1 MSDADQIRLRTLVRG
16 RVQGVFFRDFSHNHA
31 QRLGLVGWVRNLP
44 DGATV
49 EIVAEG
55 RRTPLEELIS
65 HLWEG
70 PPGAVVAD
78 VDVEWQQPRGELNS
92 FRTR

>member
-1 MSDADQIRLRTLVRG
+1 MSDADQIRLRALVRG
-16 RVQGVFFRDFSHNHA
+16 RVQGVFFRDFSQSHA
-31 QRLGLVGWVRNLP
+31 QRLRLVGWVHNLP

-55 RRTPLEELIS
+55 RRTALEELIT

-70 PPGAVVAD
+70 PPGAVVVD
-78 VDVEWQQPRGELNS
+78 VDVEWQQPLGESNS
-92 FRTR
+92 FRIQ